1 MEKDIQK
8 DIQMHEGVISESKFW
23 TKYFNGK
30 LQYGYYHTKDDVK
43 KVANLL
49 SNFEK
54 VREYSEKQLILL
66 KNKREQ
72 NGSNLDCSQ

>member
-8 DIQMHEGVISESKFW
+8 DIQMHEGVILESKFW
-23 TKYFNGK
+23 TKYFNAK
-30 LQYGYYHTKDDVK
+30 LQYGYYHRKDDVK

-72 NGSNLDCSQ
+72 NGTNLDCSQ

>member
-8 DIQMHEGVISESKFW
+8 DIEMHEGVISESKFW
-23 TKYFNGK
+23 TKYFNAK

-43 KVANLL
+43 KVANLI

-54 VREYSEKQLILL
+54 VREYSEEQLKLI
-66 KNKREQ
+66 KIKESRMAQ
-72 NGSNLDCSQ
+72 T